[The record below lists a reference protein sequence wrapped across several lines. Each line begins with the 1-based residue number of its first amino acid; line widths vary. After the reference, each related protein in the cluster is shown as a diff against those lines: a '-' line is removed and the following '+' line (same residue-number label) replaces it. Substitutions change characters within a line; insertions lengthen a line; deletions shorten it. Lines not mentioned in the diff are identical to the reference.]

1 MPKVG
6 IVISNYN
13 GWQDT
18 LVCLDSLQKQTFTDF
33 EVILIDD
40 ASPNDSVA
48 QLQNKLPP
56 NTVFLP
62 QERNVGFAAANNIG
76 MRRALDDGCD
86 FALLL
91 NNDTSV
97 RPDFLE
103 KLLAETPAGAVS
115 CPKMLFMDP
124 PDEIWFAGGELDP
137 KTGKVKHL
145 GGHKKDGPEFAE
157 KKQVSFIT
165 FCCVLLP
172 RAVIEKVGYLDE
184 TLFMYCEDVDYCIR
198 LAQAGVPMWF
208 LPDAVIHHKA
218 GGSAGG
224 MLSVYYITR
233 NTLYLTCKGKSAAYA
248 KLKTILPLLTGA
260 ARYALTKQLAA
271 SPRRGE
277 VTPPYIH
284 PEGGIRP
291 LAPSARGLRPQA
303 VGERTLHSPEIFG
316 QRSTSLPPALR
327 GHLPRRGRQEERRH
341 LTMDLSILLVQY
353 RPDEGELRRTLAS
366 LLRQS
371 CRDFELVVADDG
383 SDEDFFPLT
392 RKILAENGFTG
403 AKFVK
408 LTPNGGTVKNVLN
421 GAKQA
426 AGKWVFT
433 VSPGDYLYDADT
445 VAWLLEV
452 LRRDAPRVAFGRL
465 ACYADR
471 NGAPIRRPGDA
482 PFDRTPYRPG
492 AYDARTAKR
501 NMLLYDDGIS
511 GAGLVYERELLV
523 QALEKMAG
531 RVLLAED
538 FAARLFAVE
547 NIPIVGYDRCIAW
560 YEVGTGVSTNEGAR
574 ARMLRDWRAMVEL
587 LRELYPKDRTVR
599 LAYEYYFNDRHKSR
613 LVRGLVGRLI
623 VPQNAPFKK
632 AQHAWVPPV
641 NGDIQELKQIYESAL
656 GPSPARGGKE

>member
-184 TLFMYCEDVDYCIR
+184 TLFCTARTLTTAFVWRRPACR
-198 LAQAGVPMWF
+198 CGFCP
-208 LPDAVIHHKA
+208 
-218 GGSAGG
+218 
-224 MLSVYYITR
+224 MLSSTTR
-233 NTLYLTCKGKSAAYA
+233 RV
-248 KLKTILPLLTGA
+248 A
-260 ARYALTKQLAA
+260 ARA
-271 SPRRGE
+271 GCC
-277 VTPPYIH
+277 
-284 PEGGIRP
+284 
-291 LAPSARGLRPQA
+291 
-303 VGERTLHSPEIFG
+303 
-316 QRSTSLPPALR
+316 RST
-327 GHLPRRGRQEERRH
+327 
-341 LTMDLSILLVQY
+341 T
-353 RPDEGELRRTLAS
+353 
-366 LLRQS
+366 
-371 CRDFELVVADDG
+371 
-383 SDEDFFPLT
+383 
-392 RKILAENGFTG
+392 
-403 AKFVK
+403 
-408 LTPNGGTVKNVLN
+408 
-421 GAKQA
+421 
-426 AGKWVFT
+426 
-433 VSPGDYLYDADT
+433 
-445 VAWLLEV
+445 
-452 LRRDAPRVAFGRL
+452 
-465 ACYADR
+465 
-471 NGAPIRRPGDA
+471 
-482 PFDRTPYRPG
+482 
-492 AYDARTAKR
+492 
-501 NMLLYDDGIS
+501 
-511 GAGLVYERELLV
+511 
-523 QALEKMAG
+523 
-531 RVLLAED
+531 
-538 FAARLFAVE
+538 
-547 NIPIVGYDRCIAW
+547 
-560 YEVGTGVSTNEGAR
+560 
-574 ARMLRDWRAMVEL
+574 
-587 LRELYPKDRTVR
+587 
-599 LAYEYYFNDRHKSR
+599 
-613 LVRGLVGRLI
+613 
-623 VPQNAPFKK
+623 
-632 AQHAWVPPV
+632 
-641 NGDIQELKQIYESAL
+641 
-656 GPSPARGGKE
+656 SPATRCT